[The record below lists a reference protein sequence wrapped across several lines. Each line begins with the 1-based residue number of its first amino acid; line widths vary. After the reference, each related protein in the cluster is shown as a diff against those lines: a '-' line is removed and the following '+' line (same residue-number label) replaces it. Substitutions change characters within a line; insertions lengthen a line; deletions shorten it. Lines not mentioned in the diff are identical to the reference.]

1 MIEVRRKF
9 DSPDFLAGYLRAWA
23 EELRPGHDERL
34 ALEAASRMIL
44 KTQEE
49 N

>member
-1 MIEVRRKF
+1 MIEVRRML
-9 DSPDFLAGYLRAWA
+9 DRPDFLAGYLKAWA
-23 EELRPGHDERL
+23 EELPSGHNERL